1 MYFSIIPDIE
11 YDNKPIQYP
20 FSESDYTT
28 AKNFFRR
35 FKINEDL
42 FSYSVYFKK
51 YVITDDDRLDL
62 LAEKTY
68 GSPFYDWVIIL
79 VNNFINGAFDWPK
92 SEKNLRDTIVDP
104 DETHHYETVD
114 VYNDEGTLVLK
125 GGLTV
130 DESFATTPFIYI
142 NRTTPSF
149 VEGSKFGSDVTIRY
163 TNFDWELKLNNE
175 KREIYL
181 LKRQYLGS
189 FVDAFKKENLYFRS
203 SNYIDNQLKKTGW
216 TF

>member
-35 FKINEDL
+35 FKVNEDL

-62 LAEKTY
+62 LAEKIY
-68 GSPFYDWVIIL
+68 NSPFYDWVIIL
-79 VNNFINGAFDWPK
+79 TNNLINGVFDWPK

-104 DETHHYETVD
+104 DETHHYETID

-130 DESFATTPFIYI
+130 DESFATTPFVYI
-142 NRTTPSF
+142 NRTVPSF
-149 VEGSKFGSDVTIRY
+149 IEGSKLGSDVTVRY
-163 TNFDWELKLNNE
+163 TNFDWELKLNND
-175 KREIYL
+175 KREIYV
-181 LKRQYLGS
+181 LKREYLGG
-189 FVDAFKKENLYFRS
+189 FVDAFKRENLYFRS
-203 SNYIDNQLKKTGW
+203 SNYIDSQLKKTG
-216 TF
+216 